1 MAGALLGG
9 ERKDVIEPDE
19 CRDEAKCIDTSRLE
33 ALLKEGISFQKNL
46 IAKGERATSSQID
59 THNRRIKELMEELVN
74 IAKRIDALD
83 VSEKEKKSIGE
94 KVFARVNGLMSQFDS
109 LVKQARSMCLAH
121 EATNM
126 QKMELIK
133 DVQEEASRDSGK
145 TKNTSSNASATSRGR
160 TMTDEEAIRLL
171 REDGS
176 GIKAVADAL
185 KE

>member
-1 MAGALLGG
+1 
-9 ERKDVIEPDE
+9 
-19 CRDEAKCIDTSRLE
+19 
-33 ALLKEGISFQKNL
+33 
-46 IAKGERATSSQID
+46 
-59 THNRRIKELMEELVN
+59 
-74 IAKRIDALD
+74 
-83 VSEKEKKSIGE
+83 
-94 KVFARVNGLMSQFDS
+94 
-109 LVKQARSMCLAH
+109 MCLAH